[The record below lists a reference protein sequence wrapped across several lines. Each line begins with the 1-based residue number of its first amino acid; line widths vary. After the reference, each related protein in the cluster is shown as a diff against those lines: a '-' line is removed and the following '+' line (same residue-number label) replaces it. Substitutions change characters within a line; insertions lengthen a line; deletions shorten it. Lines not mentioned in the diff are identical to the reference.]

1 VVEKLSVKQLTT
13 TKTTEEKMADGTKE
27 TPEVWAAGVG
37 RKSNAQYGSDL
48 MVEVLRELGI
58 KYIALNPGASYR
70 GLHDSMVNFDPGKG
84 PEIIMCT
91 HEEIAVALA
100 NGYARATGEIMATGL
115 HNIVGL
121 QHASMAIF
129 NAWCDRTPIL
139 NLGGGGPQDTTN
151 RRSTDWVHTANVQGN
166 AVREYVKFDDQP
178 NSVDAVAESFLKA
191 HRIAMTDP
199 KGPVYVCLDTDVQ
212 EAKIDKPMVVPHAQF
227 FRPPAGPG
235 ANPDSLRNASRLL
248 AEAQWPVIVAGEVGR
263 NPKAL
268 PAVLDL
274 AETLGAAVV
283 DADGRYAF
291 PSTHPLNLTTS
302 REEALRNADV
312 VLGLDVPS
320 LGVPLGPSVRE
331 RGNFAPV
338 IPPSCKVIHITLLD
352 LERQSWVS
360 DNMWLL
366 PVHVPIAADT
376 SVVLPQ
382 LLEQVRERLS
392 LNKDASRQVRERR
405 NRIEA
410 IYREARKKS
419 QEWIEKTWNE
429 KPISQARFFSEIN
442 KRVQGK
448 SWALVSS
455 HGRRWREAI
464 EVTEPAHGMG
474 GGRGGG
480 VGYGLPSSI
489 GSALGFKGSGRLCI
503 GILGDGDFL
512 MTSNSL
518 WTAAKYQI
526 PLLVVVLNNR
536 SYYNDEEHQERMAR
550 WRQRPIENKGI
561 GIRIE
566 EPAPDLASIARA
578 LHVDGFGP
586 ITEPDQLGSALD
598 KAIEIV
604 ENGRPA
610 VVDAITQPR

>member
-1 VVEKLSVKQLTT
+1 
-13 TKTTEEKMADGTKE
+13 MAE
-27 TPEVWAAGVG
+27 AAKGGGEIWSAGIG

-48 MVEVLRELGI
+48 MVEMLRELGI

-70 GLHDSMVNFDPGKG
+70 GLHDSMVNFEGGKV
-84 PEIIMCT
+84 PEMIMCT
-91 HEEIAVALA
+91 HEEIAVAIA

-139 NLGGGGPQDTTN
+139 NLGGGGPQDTTQ
-151 RRSTDWVHTANVQGN
+151 RRSTDWVHTANVQGL

-191 HRIAMTDP
+191 YRIAMTEP
-199 KGPVYVCLDTDVQ
+199 KGPVYICLDTDVQ
-212 EAKIDKPMVVPHAQF
+212 EAKIDKPMVVPHAQL

-235 ANPDSLRNASRLL
+235 ANPESLKTAARLL
-248 AEAQWPVIVAGEVGR
+248 TEARWPAIVAGELGK
-263 NPKAL
+263 NPKSL
-268 PAVLDL
+268 PPMLDL
-274 AETLGAAVV
+274 AEALAAPVV
-283 DADGRYAF
+283 DSDGRYAF
-291 PSTHPLNLTTS
+291 PSTHRLNLTNA
-302 REEALRNADV
+302 REEALQNADV
-312 VLGLDVPS
+312 VLALDVPS

-331 RGNFAPV
+331 RGNFAP
-338 IPPSCKVIHITLLD
+338 IISPSCKVIHITLLD

-366 PVHVPIAADT
+366 PVQVPIAADT
-376 SVVLPQ
+376 AVALPP
-382 LLEQVRERLS
+382 LLEQVRERLAA
-392 LNKDASRQVRERR
+392 NPNAAKQVQERR
-405 NRIEA
+405 AKVEA
-410 IYREARKKS
+410 IYQETRKKS
-419 QEWIEKTWNE
+419 QEWIKKTWDE

-442 KRVQGK
+442 QRVQGK

-489 GSALGFKGSGRLCI
+489 GSALGFKGSGRLCVS
-503 GILGDGDFL
+503 ILGDGDFL
-512 MTSNSL
+512 MTSNAL
-518 WTAAKYQI
+518 WTASKYHI

-550 WRQRPIENKGI
+550 ARQRPVENKGI

-566 EPAPDLASIARA
+566 DPAPDLATIARA
-578 LHVDGFGP
+578 FSVDAFGP
-586 ITEPDQLGSALD
+586 ITEPGQLGPALD
-598 KAIEIV
+598 KAISIV
-604 ENGRPA
+604 ESGKPV
-610 VVDAITQPR
+610 VVDVITQPR

>member
-1 VVEKLSVKQLTT
+1 MAEA
-13 TKTTEEKMADGTKE
+13 TKSG
-27 TPEVWAAGVG
+27 TPEVWAAGIG
-37 RKSNAQYGSDL
+37 RKSRAEYGSDL
-48 MVEVLRELGI
+48 MVEVLRDLGI

-70 GLHDSMVNFDPGKG
+70 GLHDSIVNFEPGKG

-139 NLGGGGPQDTTN
+139 NLGGGGPQNTTQ
-151 RRSTDWVHTANVQGN
+151 RRSTDWVHTALVQGL

-178 NSVDAVAESFLKA
+178 NSVDAIAESFLKA
-191 HRIAMTDP
+191 YRIAMTEP
-199 KGPVYVCLDTDVQ
+199 RGPVYICLDTDVQ
-212 EAKIDKPMVVPHAQF
+212 EAKIDKPMVVPHAHF
-227 FRPPAGPG
+227 FRPASGPA
-235 ANPDSLRNASRLL
+235 ANPESLRNASRLL

-274 AETLGAAVV
+274 AETLGAAVI

-291 PSTHPLNLTTS
+291 PSTHPLNLTNA
-302 REEALRNADV
+302 REEALRSADV
-312 VLGLDVPS
+312 VLALDVPS

-331 RGNFAPV
+331 RGNFAPA
-338 IPPSCKVIHITLLD
+338 ISPSCKVIHVTLLD

-360 DNMWLL
+360 DSMWLL
-366 PVHVPIAADT
+366 PVHVPVAADT
-376 SVVLPQ
+376 AVALPQ
-382 LLEQVRERLS
+382 LLDQVRERLGAD
-392 LNKDASRQVRERR
+392 KDSSKQLQERR
-405 NRIEA
+405 TRIEA

-419 QEWIEKTWNE
+419 QEWIEKTWDE
-429 KPISQARFFSEIN
+429 KPISQARFFGEIN
-442 KRVQGK
+442 KRVQGQ
-448 SWALVSS
+448 SWALVSA

-489 GSALGFKGSGRLCI
+489 GAALGFKDSGRVCVSI
-503 GILGDGDFL
+503 VGDGDFL

-536 SYYNDEEHQERMAR
+536 SYYNDEEHQERMAK
-550 WRQRPIENKGI
+550 WRERPIENKGI

-566 EPAPDLASIARA
+566 DPAPDIAAIARA
-578 LHVDGFGP
+578 LSVEGFGP
-586 ITEPDQLGSALD
+586 ITEPDELGPALD

-604 ENGRPA
+604 REGKPA
-610 VVDAITQPR
+610 VV

>member
-1 VVEKLSVKQLTT
+1 MA
-13 TKTTEEKMADGTKE
+13 EEIKG
-27 TPEVWAAGVG
+27 TPEVWTAGIG

-58 KYIALNPGASYR
+58 RYIALNPGASYR
-70 GLHDSMVNFDPGKG
+70 GLHDSMVNFEPGKG

-139 NLGGGGPQDTTN
+139 NLGGGGPLSTTN
-151 RRSTDWVHTANVQGN
+151 RRSTDWVHTALVQGN
-166 AVREYVKFDDQP
+166 AVREYVKYDDQP

-191 HRIAMTDP
+191 YRIAMTEP

-212 EAKIDKPMVVPHAQF
+212 EAKIAKPMVVPRAQL

-235 ANPDSLRNASRLL
+235 ANPESLRQASRLL
-248 AEAQWPVIVAGEVGR
+248 AEAEWPVIVAGEIGR
-263 NPKAL
+263 NPQAL
-268 PAVLDL
+268 PALLDL
-274 AETLGAAVV
+274 AEALGAPVI
-283 DADGRYAF
+283 DTDGRYAF
-291 PSTHPLNLTTS
+291 PSTHPLNLTTA
-302 REEALRNADV
+302 REEALRDADV
-312 VLGLDVPS
+312 VLALDVPS
-320 LGVPLGPSVRE
+320 LGVPLGPSARE

-338 IPPSCKVIHITLLD
+338 IPPSCKVIHMTLLD

-360 DNMWLL
+360 DAMWLL

-376 SVVLPQ
+376 SVALPH
-382 LLEQVRERLS
+382 LVEQVRERLKAI
-392 LNKDASRQVRERR
+392 KDASNLVQARR
-405 NRIEA
+405 AKVEA
-410 IYREARKKS
+410 IYLEARKKS
-419 QEWIEKTWNE
+419 RAWIEKTWDE

-448 SWALVSS
+448 PWALVSA
-455 HGRRWREAI
+455 HGRRWRESI
-464 EVTEPAHGMG
+464 ELTEPAHGIG

-489 GSALGFKGSGRLCI
+489 GAALGHKGSGRLCVS
-503 GILGDGDFL
+503 ILGDGDFL
-512 MTSNSL
+512 MTSNAL

-550 WRQRPIENKGI
+550 WRERPVENKGI

-566 EPAPDLASIARA
+566 DPAPDLAAIARA
-578 LHVDGFGP
+578 LSVAGFGP
-586 ITEPDQLGSALD
+586 ITEPDQLGGVLD

-604 ENGRPA
+604 ENGKPA
-610 VVDAITQPR
+610 VVDVITQPR

>member
-1 VVEKLSVKQLTT
+1 MMA
-13 TKTTEEKMADGTKE
+13 EENKGTL
-27 TPEVWAAGVG
+27 EVWAAGIG

-70 GLHDSMVNFDPGKG
+70 GLHDSMVNFEPGKG
-84 PEIIMCT
+84 PEIILCT

-139 NLGGGGPQDTTN
+139 NLGGGGPQNTTN
-151 RRSTDWVHTANVQGN
+151 RRSTDWVHTALVQGN
-166 AVREYVKFDDQP
+166 AVRDFVKYDDQP
-178 NSVDAVAESFLKA
+178 SDVDAVAESFLKA
-191 HRIAMTDP
+191 YRIAMTEP
-199 KGPVYVCLDTDVQ
+199 KGPVYICLDTDVQ

-227 FRPPAGPG
+227 FRAPAGPG
-235 ANPDSLRNASRLL
+235 ANPESLRQASRLL
-248 AEAQWPVIVAGEVGR
+248 AEAQWPVIVAGEIAR

-268 PAVLDL
+268 PPMLDL
-274 AETLGAAVV
+274 AEALGAAVI
-283 DADGRYAF
+283 DSDGRYAF
-291 PSTHPLNLTTS
+291 PSTHVLNLTTA
-302 REEALRNADV
+302 RDEALRNADV
-312 VLGLDVPS
+312 VLALDVPS

-331 RGNFAPV
+331 RGNFAP
-338 IPPSCKVIHITLLD
+338 IIAPSCKVIHITLLD
-352 LERQSWVS
+352 LERQSWVN

-376 SVVLPQ
+376 SVALPP
-382 LLEQVRERLS
+382 LLEQVRERLKANS
-392 LNKDASRQVRERR
+392 DAGRQVLERR
-405 NRIEA
+405 AKVEA
-410 IYREARKKS
+410 IYQETRKKS
-419 QEWIEKTWNE
+419 QEWIRKTWDE
-429 KPISQARFFSEIN
+429 KPISQARFFGEIN

-489 GSALGFKGSGRLCI
+489 GSALGFKGSGRLCVSMI
-503 GILGDGDFL
+503 GDGDFL

-526 PLLVVVLNNR
+526 PLLVIVLNNH

-566 EPAPDLASIARA
+566 DPVPDLTAIARA

-604 ENGRPA
+604 ESGKPA
-610 VVDAITQPR
+610 VVDVITQPR

>member
-1 VVEKLSVKQLTT
+1 
-13 TKTTEEKMADGTKE
+13 MADETKSG
-27 TPEVWAAGVG
+27 TPEIWAAGIG
-37 RKSNAQYGSDL
+37 RKSKAQYGSDL
-48 MVEVLRELGI
+48 MVEVLRDLGI

-70 GLHDSMVNFDPGKG
+70 GLHDSMVNFDSGKG

-115 HNIVGL
+115 HDIVGL
-121 QHASMAIF
+121 QHACMAIF

-139 NLGGGGPQDTTN
+139 NLGGGGPQSTTN
-151 RRSTDWVHTANVQGN
+151 RRSTDWVHTALVQGN
-166 AVREYVKFDDQP
+166 MVREFVKYDDQP
-178 NSVDAVAESFLKA
+178 NSVEAVPESFLKA
-191 HRIAMTDP
+191 YRIAMTEP

-212 EAKIDKPMVVPHAQF
+212 EQKITAPMIVPDARL
-227 FRPPAGPG
+227 FRAPAGPA
-235 ANPDSLRNASRLL
+235 ANPESLRRAAQLL
-248 AEAQWPVIVAGEVGR
+248 AEAQWPAIVAGEVGR

-268 PAVLDL
+268 PVLLDL
-274 AETLGAAVV
+274 AEALGAPVV

-291 PSTHPLNLTTS
+291 PSTHPLNLTAA
-302 REEALRNADV
+302 REEALRNADA
-312 VLGLDVPS
+312 VLALDVPS

-331 RGNFAPV
+331 RGNFAPI

-360 DNMWLL
+360 DAMWLL

-376 SVVLPQ
+376 SVALPQ
-382 LLEQVRERLS
+382 LLEQVRERLRS
-392 LNKDASRQVRERR
+392 NGDAARQVQERR
-405 NRIEA
+405 RKIEA
-410 IYREARKKS
+410 IYNEMRKKS
-419 QEWIEKTWNE
+419 QAWIEKSWDE
-429 KPISQARFFSEIN
+429 KPISQARFFGEIN
-442 KRVQGK
+442 KRVQGQ
-448 SWALVSS
+448 SWALVSA

-464 EVTEPAHGMG
+464 EVTEPAHGIG

-489 GSALGFKGSGRLCI
+489 GAALGHKGSGRLCVSI
-503 GILGDGDFL
+503 IGDGDFL
-512 MTSNSL
+512 MTSNAL

-550 WRQRPIENKGI
+550 WRQRPVENKGI

-566 EPAPDLASIARA
+566 EPAPDLAAIARA
-578 LHVDGFGP
+578 LSVEGFGP
-586 ITEPDQLGSALD
+586 ITEPDQLGPTLD
-598 KAIEIV
+598 KAIDIV
-604 ENGRPA
+604 RAGEPV
-610 VVDAITQPR
+610 VVDVITQPR

>member
-1 VVEKLSVKQLTT
+1 VAKE
-13 TKTTEEKMADGTKE
+13 TEG
-27 TPEVWAAGVG
+27 TPEVWAAGIG

-84 PEIIMCT
+84 PEIILCT

-139 NLGGGGPQDTTN
+139 NLGGGGPQNTTN
-151 RRSTDWVHTANVQGN
+151 RRSTDWVHTALVQGL

-191 HRIAMTDP
+191 YRIAMTEP

-212 EAKIDKPMVVPHAQF
+212 EAKIGKPMVVPHAQF

-235 ANPDSLRNASRLL
+235 ANPESLRQASRLL
-248 AEAQWPVIVAGEVGR
+248 AEAQWPVIVAGEIAR

-268 PAVLDL
+268 PPLLDL
-274 AETLGAAVV
+274 AEALGAAVI
-283 DADGRYAF
+283 DSDGRYAF
-291 PSTHPLNLTTS
+291 PSTHVLNLTTA
-302 REEALRNADV
+302 REEALRDADV
-312 VLGLDVPS
+312 VLALDVPS

-331 RGNFAPV
+331 RGNFAP
-338 IPPSCKVIHITLLD
+338 IISPNCQVIHMTLLD

-376 SVVLPQ
+376 SVALPQ
-382 LLEQVRERLS
+382 LLEQVRERLKTKS
-392 LNKDASRQVRERR
+392 DADRQVRERR
-405 NRIEA
+405 AMVEA
-410 IYREARKKS
+410 IYRDAKKKS
-419 QEWIEKTWNE
+419 QQWIEKTWDE

-464 EVTEPAHGMG
+464 DVTEPAHGMG

-489 GSALGFKGSGRLCI
+489 GSALGFKGSGRLCVS
-503 GILGDGDFL
+503 ILGDGDFL

-526 PLLVVVLNNR
+526 PLLVVVLNNH

-566 EPAPDLASIARA
+566 DPAPDLTAIARA

-586 ITEPDQLGSALD
+586 ITEPDLLGPALD

-604 ENGRPA
+604 EGGKPA
-610 VVDAITQPR
+610 VVDVITQPR

>member
-1 VVEKLSVKQLTT
+1 MAEE
-13 TKTTEEKMADGTKE
+13 TKG
-27 TPEVWAAGVG
+27 TPEIWAAGIG

-70 GLHDSMVNFDPGKG
+70 GLHDSMVNFEPGKG
-84 PEIIMCT
+84 PEIILCT

-139 NLGGGGPQDTTN
+139 NLGGGGPQNTTN
-151 RRSTDWVHTANVQGN
+151 RRSTDWVHTALVQGL

-191 HRIAMTDP
+191 YRIAMTEP

-212 EAKIDKPMVVPHAQF
+212 EAKIGKPMVVPHAQF
-227 FRPPAGPG
+227 FRAPAGPG
-235 ANPDSLRNASRLL
+235 ANPESLRQASRLL
-248 AEAQWPVIVAGEVGR
+248 AEAQWPVIVAGEIAR

-268 PAVLDL
+268 PPLLDL
-274 AETLGAAVV
+274 AEALGAAVI
-283 DADGRYAF
+283 DSDGRYAF
-291 PSTHPLNLTTS
+291 PSTHVLNLTTA
-302 REEALRNADV
+302 REEALRDADV
-312 VLGLDVPS
+312 VLALDVPS

-331 RGNFAPV
+331 RGNFAP
-338 IPPSCKVIHITLLD
+338 IISPNCQVIHMTLLD

-376 SVVLPQ
+376 SVALPQ
-382 LLEQVRERLS
+382 LLEQVRERLKTKS
-392 LNKDASRQVRERR
+392 DADRQVRERR
-405 NRIEA
+405 AKVEA
-410 IYREARKKS
+410 IYRDAKKKS
-419 QEWIEKTWNE
+419 QQWIEKTWDE

-464 EVTEPAHGMG
+464 DVTEPAHGMG

-489 GSALGFKGSGRLCI
+489 GSALGFKGSGRLCVS
-503 GILGDGDFL
+503 ILGDGDFL

-526 PLLVVVLNNR
+526 PLLVVVLNNH

-566 EPAPDLASIARA
+566 DPAPDLTAIARA

-586 ITEPDQLGSALD
+586 ITEPDLLGPTLD

-604 ENGRPA
+604 EGGKPA
-610 VVDAITQPR
+610 VVDVITQPR

>member
-1 VVEKLSVKQLTT
+1 VAEE
-13 TKTTEEKMADGTKE
+13 TKGI
-27 TPEVWAAGVG
+27 PEIWAAGIG

-70 GLHDSMVNFDPGKG
+70 GLHDSMVNFEPGKG
-84 PEIIMCT
+84 PEIILCT

-139 NLGGGGPQDTTN
+139 NLGGGGPQNTTN
-151 RRSTDWVHTANVQGN
+151 RRSTDWVHTALVQGL

-191 HRIAMTDP
+191 YRIAMTEP

-212 EAKIDKPMVVPHAQF
+212 EAKIGKPMVVPHAEF
-227 FRPPAGPG
+227 FRAPAGSG
-235 ANPDSLRNASRLL
+235 ANPESLRRASRLL
-248 AEAQWPVIVAGEVGR
+248 AEAQWPVIVAGEIAR

-268 PAVLDL
+268 PPLLDL
-274 AETLGAAVV
+274 AEALGAAVI
-283 DADGRYAF
+283 DSDGRYAF
-291 PSTHPLNLTTS
+291 PSTHVLNLTTA
-302 REEALRNADV
+302 REEALRDADV
-312 VLGLDVPS
+312 VLALDVPS

-331 RGNFAPV
+331 RGNFAP
-338 IPPSCKVIHITLLD
+338 IISPRCQVIHMTLLD

-376 SVVLPQ
+376 SVALPQ
-382 LLEQVRERLS
+382 LLEQVRERL
-392 LNKDASRQVRERR
+392 NANRDASSQIQARR
-405 NRIEA
+405 AKVEA
-410 IYREARKKS
+410 IYRDAKKKS
-419 QEWIEKTWNE
+419 QQWIEKTWDE
-429 KPISQARFFSEIN
+429 KPISQARYFSEIN

-464 EVTEPAHGMG
+464 DVTEPAHGMG

-489 GSALGFKGSGRLCI
+489 GSALGFKGSGRLCVSMI
-503 GILGDGDFL
+503 GDGDFL

-526 PLLVVVLNNR
+526 PLLVVVLNNH

-550 WRQRPIENKGI
+550 WRERPIENKGI

-566 EPAPDLASIARA
+566 DPAPDLTAIARA

-586 ITEPDQLGSALD
+586 ITEPDLLGPTLD

-604 ENGRPA
+604 ESGKPA
-610 VVDAITQPR
+610 VVDVITQPR